1 MLTVDS
7 IARSRCDP
15 PLYVICHPLRTV
27 STHVDGKARGVLLVE
42 VPPSPSAPH
51 MVDHRYYGRSDT
63 TNYQL
68 ADNDVVR
75 LHAIRT
81 ARQATAEQLIAG
93 EIARDPVTHS
103 VGQLSHLYVVAQPSA
118 SPPDLLTSLIG
129 TPALNDLIREVPNHV
144 PAAGSLSPNWGYLS
158 NYGEPRAEGSGFCS
172 YALSGRQFIS
182 DVEGAK
188 EHDLLDI
195 EVQDN
200 GRVTLF
206 CGRASDGASGAQHV
220 VEPTIVALTRCLV
233 TLAGQLGAT
242 AGYGGRWLLAAG
254 INDLS
259 GKLSSSAI
267 GFSIGRAYPPFS
279 AHAYVQGTE
288 AGTVELLEQS
298 GAVTGRLVGRLLRGL
313 GSQQNYQYGHL
324 LSDSNSS

>member
-1 MLTVDS
+1 MATIKALEG
-7 IARSRCDP
+7 
-15 PLYVICHPLRTV
+15 RTV
-27 STHVDGKARGVLLVE
+27 HQIQSGQVIVDLCSVVKELVE
-42 VPPSPSAPH
+42 NSL
-51 MVDHRYYGRSDT
+51 D
-63 TNYQL
+63 
-68 ADNDVVR
+68 
-75 LHAIRT
+75 
-81 ARQATAEQLIAG
+81 AG
-93 EIARDPVTHS
+93 A
-103 VGQLSHLYVVAQPSA
+103 
-118 SPPDLLTSLIG
+118 TSL
-129 TPALNDLIREVPNHV
+129 
-144 PAAGSLSPNWGYLS
+144 
-158 NYGEPRAEGSGFCS
+158 
-172 YALSGRQFIS
+172 
-182 DVEGAK
+182 DVRFKNNG
-188 EHDLLDI
+188 LDSI

-200 GRVTLF
+200 GRLTLF